1 MPYLENANQ
10 QYHREEGVEMNVHCV
25 EPLHRL
31 FRTVGSLDP
40 HVLVHQVPDNR
51 CNCETTQEGE
61 ENALNHRFTT
71 FALRPLGIHDAA
83 EAPRTNGP
91 RIRHGNKLKGIGEMQ
106 NTYGHKEERD
116 ENKGRIIT
124 CPLIARL

>member
-1 MPYLENANQ
+1 
-10 QYHREEGVEMNVHCV
+10 MNVHRV

-31 FRTVGSLDP
+31 LRTVVSLDP

-51 CNCETTQEGE
+51 RNRETTQEGE
-61 ENALNHRFTT
+61 ENALNHRLAT
-71 FALRPLGIHDAA
+71 FVLRPLDIHDTA

-91 RIRHGNKLKGIGEMQ
+91 RIRHGNKLEGIGDVQ

-116 ENKGRIIT
+116 ENKRRIIT